1 MRGHEAGYKKAEE
14 VVRWCKDAGI
24 SYVTLFAFSTENW
37 NRPKKEVG
45 FLLVLLEKLL
55 KEKIETLHK
64 EGARI
69 KIIGNRGRLPA
80 RLQKLIEDSEKKTA
94 GNKAITVLIAFD
106 YGGRDEIVRAAASI
120 AKLAPK
126 KFNEET
132 FAAHLDTH
140 GIPDPDI
147 IVRTGGEMRLS
158 GFLLWQAAYAE
169 LYFTKKR
176 WPEFSKKDFDAALS
190 EFAHRKRNFGK

>member
-126 KFNEET
+126 KFN
-132 FAAHLDTH
+132 D
-140 GIPDPDI
+140 
-147 IVRTGGEMRLS
+147 GGEMRLS